1 MKSQSI
7 ALKTALTISN
17 ILFECNADAELTGIC
32 LDDYGQCIHA
42 TLNGDFNVEE
52 IVKIGQEFGD
62 STPNI
67 HALCEETIEIVFC
80 NEKHEKITIP
90 SITIKIEQITGE

>member
-7 ALKTALTISN
+7 ALKTAEIISN
-17 ILFECNADAELTGIC
+17 ILFECDADAELTEIC

-42 TLNGDFNVEE
+42 KLEGDFNVRE

-62 STPNI
+62 CTPNI
-67 HALCEETIEIVFC
+67 HALNEGAIKIVFC
-80 NEKHEKITIP
+80 NNKHETITIP
-90 SITIKIEQITGE
+90 SITIKIEQITED